1 MNMNKLTQYRSND
14 ASIKMWK
21 DHIRV
26 LEEYENIIDLS
37 RELKEAYTEVERLE
51 KEQESIKDI
60 VRNINNERYKTM
72 FFMFYIKGF
81 SKRDIAEYLGI
92 NERWLYRLW
101 DRAEKEVNAYEQ

>member
-1 MNMNKLTQYRSND
+1 MNMDKLTQYHSND

-72 FFMFYIKGF
+72 FFMFYIKVF

-92 NERWLYRLW
+92 NECWLYRLW
-101 DRAEKEVNAYEQ
+101 DRAEKEINAYEQ